1 MITVVIPVRNGAE
14 TIGEQLV
21 SLAAQEHAGEWEV
34 VVADNGSTDATRSV
48 VEQYRDQLPALQLV
62 DASRRRGPAHA
73 RNTGAAAAGGEIV
86 AFVDADDRVEPG
98 WLAAMQR
105 AMADESVGAVGGA
118 LIREIAG
125 NPVGTEGRALGD
137 DLGRWSGF
145 LPYAGS
151 GNLAV
156 RRSLFEELHGFDEDY
171 LADEDV
177 DFSWRLQLAGHR
189 LVFAPDAVLTYKE
202 RSDFRGLYRQYYRY
216 AHEHPRLYRR
226 FRGDGMTR
234 HGPKQVLKNWA
245 SICWR
250 FAPSMTSYE
259 SRRRWVRR
267 VANATGS
274 LAGSVKHRTWYLD

>member
-1 MITVVIPVRNGAE
+1 MISIVIPVRNGAE
-14 TIGEQLV
+14 IIGEQLV
-21 SLAAQEHAGEWEV
+21 ALAAQEHAGEWEV
-34 VVADNGSTDATRSV
+34 VVADNGSTDSTRAV
-48 VEQYRDQLPALQLV
+48 VEGLRSRLPALQIV
-62 DASRRRGPAHA
+62 DASQRRGPAHA
-73 RNTGAAAAGGEIV
+73 RNTGAAAARGEIV

-98 WLAAMQR
+98 WLAAMDR
-105 AMADESVGAVGGA
+105 AMADDSVGAAGGA

-125 NPVGTEGRALGD
+125 NPVGSENRALGD
-137 DLGRWSGF
+137 DLGQWSGF

-189 LVFAPDAVLTYKE
+189 LVFAPGAVLTYRE
-202 RSDFRGLYRQYYRY
+202 RSDIRGLFRQYYRY

-226 FRGDGMTR
+226 FRSEGMSR
-234 HGPKQVLKNWA
+234 HGPKQVLKSWV
-245 SICWR
+245 SLCLR
-250 FAPSMTSYE
+250 FVPSMTTYE
-259 SRRRWVRR
+259 NRRRWVRR
-267 VANATGS
+267 FANVSGS